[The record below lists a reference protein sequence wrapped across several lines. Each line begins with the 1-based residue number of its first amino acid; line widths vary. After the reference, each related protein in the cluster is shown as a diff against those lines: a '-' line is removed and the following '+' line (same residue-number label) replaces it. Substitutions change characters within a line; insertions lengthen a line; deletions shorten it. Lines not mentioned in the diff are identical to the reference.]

1 MKKHQLTMQQV
12 LDNLIA
18 LQRIRQESTDPEL
31 HHRERE
37 AALEH
42 FNTSFDFL
50 VNEVRDTL
58 AAEAI

>member
-1 MKKHQLTMQQV
+1 MTMQQV

-18 LQRIRQESTDPEL
+18 LQRIRQESTDLEL

-42 FNTSFDFL
+42 FNASFDFL
-50 VNEVRDTL
+50 DNEVQDTL
-58 AAEAI
+58 TAEQN

>member
-18 LQRIRQESTDPEL
+18 LQRIRSESTDPEL

-42 FNTSFDFL
+42 FNASFDFL

-58 AAEAI
+58 AAEAN

>member
-1 MKKHQLTMQQV
+1 MTMQQV

-18 LQRIRQESTDPEL
+18 LQRIRQESTDLEL

-42 FNTSFDFL
+42 FNASFYFL
-50 VNEVRDTL
+50 VNEVQDTL
-58 AAEAI
+58 TAEQN

>member
-1 MKKHQLTMQQV
+1 MTMQQV

-18 LQRIRQESTDPEL
+18 LQRIRQESTDLEL

-58 AAEAI
+58 AAEVN

>member
-1 MKKHQLTMQQV
+1 MTMQQV

-18 LQRIRQESTDPEL
+18 LQRIRQESTDPDL

-42 FNTSFDFL
+42 FNASFDFL

-58 AAEAI
+58 AAEVN

>member
-1 MKKHQLTMQQV
+1 MTMQQV

-18 LQRIRQESTDPEL
+18 LQRIRQESTDLEL

-42 FNTSFDFL
+42 FNASFDFL
-50 VNEVRDTL
+50 VNEVQDTL
-58 AAEAI
+58 TAEQN

>member
-1 MKKHQLTMQQV
+1 MTMQQV

-18 LQRIRQESTDPEL
+18 LQRIRQESTDLEL

-42 FNTSFDFL
+42 FNAAFDFL
-50 VNEVRDTL
+50 VNEVQDTL
-58 AAEAI
+58 TAEQN